1 MTDRKE
7 WIADA
12 VWYMLDI
19 GLFTQDEINDCYY
32 LADNLYD
39 NFEDYT
45 PKEAVDEELTYW
57 GD

>member
-1 MTDRKE
+1 MTERKE
-7 WIADA
+7 WMADA

-32 LADNLYD
+32 LAECLVDGYTD
-39 NFEDYT
+39 CT
-45 PKEAVDEELTYW
+45 PKDAVDEELTYW